1 MYVCVLCSY
10 ISMYACMFVSLYLL
24 LYVCI
29 SLFMYLR
36 IWFWVSFLSF
46 VALLP
51 LFVCT
56 CPKPPTINQNLHFD
70 SAKMLETSRFQAF
83 CIPCHRCLL
92 ERPVHVYVCTDAYTV
107 DVTPRSQYNSAQ
119 LSIYAE
125 SGQDPR
131 SCMCLHGPS
140 I

>member
-92 ERPVHVYVCTDAYTV
+92 ERPVHVYVCTDAYTYREGRCNTEV
-107 DVTPRSQYNSAQ
+107 SV
-119 LSIYAE
+119 
-125 SGQDPR
+125 
-131 SCMCLHGPS
+131 
-140 I
+140 